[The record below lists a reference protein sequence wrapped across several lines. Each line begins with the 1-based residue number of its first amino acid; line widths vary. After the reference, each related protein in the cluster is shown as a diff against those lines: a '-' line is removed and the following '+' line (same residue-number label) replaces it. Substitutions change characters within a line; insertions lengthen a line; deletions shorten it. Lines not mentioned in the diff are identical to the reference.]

1 MTHDQLV
8 AELRAL
14 KGSGA
19 WQKVADAAGIHYFT
33 VARIARGEM
42 PNPGIKTCERIEAGL
57 LVVKGSNHEPAVQ
70 SA

>member
-8 AELRAL
+8 AELRLL

-19 WQKVADAAGIHYFT
+19 WQKVAELAAVHYFT

-42 PNPGIKTCERIEAGL
+42 PNPGIKTCERIEAAIL
-57 LVVKGSNHEPAVQ
+57 ALRNPEAVGS
-70 SA
+70 